1 MKLNDAVIQS
11 MKLDG
16 VEYSTIREFVS
27 KLEKAKRLSM
37 SVYVNTKL
45 VCSSPALLRSD
56 NHWLIAST
64 DCLVSFTKSVH
75 VKYIVVRIKQDD
87 VVLFESNTVNCN
99 TIIPAN
105 DSLASFHVCLVNDS
119 PYNDLEKRVPEST
132 FTPMA
137 VDRIPDTNFDDIKSQ
152 VNDDTDVT
160 VDVDDNQSGV
170 EENPD
175 QQNTENDTNADQEQE
190 DNKMSTEDN
199 SNQEL

>member
-37 SVYVNTKL
+37 SVYVNEKL
-45 VCSSPALLRSD
+45 VCSNPVLLRSD

-64 DCLVSFTKSVH
+64 NCIVSFTKSVH
-75 VKYIVVRIKQDD
+75 VKFIVVRIKQDSTI
-87 VVLFESNTVNCN
+87 LFESNTVNCN

-119 PYNDLEKRVPEST
+119 PYNELEKRVPEST
-132 FTPMA
+132 FTPMT
-137 VDRIPDTNFDDIKSQ
+137 VDRIPDTNFEDITSII
-152 VNDDTDVT
+152 NDGIDVT
-160 VDVDDNQSGV
+160 ADGDGNQSGI

-190 DNKMSTEDN
+190 DNKTSTEDN

>member
-45 VCSSPALLRSD
+45 LCSSPVLLRSD
-56 NHWLIAST
+56 NNWLIAST
-64 DCLVSFTKSVH
+64 NCLVSFTKSVH
-75 VKYIVVRIKQDD
+75 VESIVVRIKQDD

-132 FTPMA
+132 FTPMT
-137 VDRIPDTNFDDIKSQ
+137 VDRMPDTNFDDIKSI
-152 VNDDTDVT
+152 NDGTDIT
-160 VDVDDNQSGV
+160 VDGDDNQPV
-170 EENPD
+170 IEENQD
-175 QQNTENDTNADQEQE
+175 QQNTENDTNTDQEQE
-190 DNKMSTEDN
+190 DNRMSTEDN

>member
-1 MKLNDAVIQS
+1 MKLNDAIIQS

-16 VEYSTIREFVS
+16 IEYSTIREFVS

-37 SVYVNTKL
+37 SVYVNTTL
-45 VCSSPALLRSD
+45 VCSSPVLLRSD

-75 VKYIVVRIKQDD
+75 VESIVVRIKQDD
-87 VVLFESNTVNCN
+87 VVLFESITVNCN

-119 PYNDLEKRVPEST
+119 PYNDLEKHVPESI
-132 FTPMA
+132 FTPMT
-137 VDRIPDTNFDDIKSQ
+137 VDRIPDTNFDDITAK
-152 VNDDTDVT
+152 VNDGTDVT
-160 VDVDDNQSGV
+160 VDVDDNKPGI

-199 SNQEL
+199 SNKEL

>member
-1 MKLNDAVIQS
+1 MKLNDAIIQS

-37 SVYVNTKL
+37 SVYVNAKL
-45 VCSSPALLRSD
+45 VCSSPVLLRSD
-56 NHWLIAST
+56 NNWLIAST
-64 DCLVSFTKSVH
+64 NCLVSFTKSVH

-87 VVLFESNTVNCN
+87 VVLFESHTVNCN

-132 FTPMA
+132 FTPMT
-137 VDRIPDTNFDDIKSQ
+137 VDRMPDTNFDDITSQ
-152 VNDDTDVT
+152 VNDGTDVT
-160 VDVDDNQSGV
+160 VDVDDNKPGI

-199 SNQEL
+199 SNKEL

>member
-56 NHWLIAST
+56 NNWLIAST
-64 DCLVSFTKSVH
+64 NCLVSFTKSVH
-75 VKYIVVRIKQDD
+75 VESIVVRIKQDD

-132 FTPMA
+132 FTPMT
-137 VDRIPDTNFDDIKSQ
+137 VDRMPDTNFEDITSQ
-152 VNDDTDVT
+152 VNDGTDVT
-160 VDVDDNQSGV
+160 VDVDDNKPGI

-199 SNQEL
+199 SNKEL

>member
-37 SVYVNTKL
+37 SVYVNARL

-64 DCLVSFTKSVH
+64 NCLVSFTKSVH
-75 VKYIVVRIKQDD
+75 VESIVVRIKQDSTI
-87 VVLFESNTVNCN
+87 LFESITVNCN

-132 FTPMA
+132 FTSMT
-137 VDRIPDTNFDDIKSQ
+137 VDRMPDTNFDDITSQ
-152 VNDDTDVT
+152 INDVTNVT
-160 VDVDDNQSGV
+160 VDVDDNKPGI

-199 SNQEL
+199 SNKEL

>member
-45 VCSSPALLRSD
+45 VCSSPVLLRSD
-56 NHWLIAST
+56 NNWLIAST
-64 DCLVSFTKSVH
+64 NCLVSFTKSVH
-75 VKYIVVRIKQDD
+75 VKSIVVRIKQDD
-87 VVLFESNTVNCN
+87 VVLFESITANCN

-137 VDRIPDTNFDDIKSQ
+137 VDRIPDTNFEDIVSL
-152 VNDDTDVT
+152 NDGTDVT
-160 VDVDDNQSGV
+160 VDVDDNQPV
-170 EENPD
+170 IEENAD

>member
-1 MKLNDAVIQS
+1 MKLNNAVIQS

-45 VCSSPALLRSD
+45 VCSSPVLLRSD

-64 DCLVSFTKSVH
+64 NCIVSFTKSVH
-75 VKYIVVRIKQDD
+75 VESIVVHIKQDSTI
-87 VVLFESNTVNCN
+87 LFESITVNCN

-119 PYNDLEKRVPEST
+119 PYNELEKRVPEST
-132 FTPMA
+132 FTPMT
-137 VDRIPDTNFDDIKSQ
+137 VDRIPDTNFEDITSQ
-152 VNDDTDVT
+152 LNDVVNVT
-160 VDVDDNQSGV
+160 VDGDDNQSGV
-170 EENPD
+170 EENQD

-190 DNKMSTEDN
+190 DNKTSTEEN

>member
-1 MKLNDAVIQS
+1 MKLNDAIIQS

-16 VEYSTIREFVS
+16 IEYSTIREFVS

-37 SVYVNTKL
+37 SVYVNTTL
-45 VCSSPALLRSD
+45 VCSSPVLLRSD

-75 VKYIVVRIKQDD
+75 VESIVVRIKQDD
-87 VVLFESNTVNCN
+87 VVLFESITVNCN

-119 PYNDLEKRVPEST
+119 PYNDLEKHVPEST
-132 FTPMA
+132 FTPMT
-137 VDRIPDTNFDDIKSQ
+137 VDRIPDTNFDDITAK
-152 VNDDTDVT
+152 VNDGTDVT
-160 VDVDDNQSGV
+160 VDVDDNKPGI

-175 QQNTENDTNADQEQE
+175 QQNTENDTIADQEQE

-199 SNQEL
+199 SNKEL